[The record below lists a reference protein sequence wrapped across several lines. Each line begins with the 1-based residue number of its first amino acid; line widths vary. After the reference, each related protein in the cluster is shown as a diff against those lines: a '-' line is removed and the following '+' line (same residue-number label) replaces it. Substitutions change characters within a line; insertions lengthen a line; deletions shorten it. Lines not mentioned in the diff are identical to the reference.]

1 MLPRRISLHL
11 QQQNWLAVFLDLVV
25 VIAGIFIALQVSQ
38 WHNKGQENAQRL
50 YLLQKL
56 AGEITQTLEE
66 NKEYTKYYDAD
77 KDNYATLIRILIEKP
92 ETADTSEQ
100 FFAAYSSIFN
110 LPDASFNS
118 PTSDYIINAG
128 KLNVLGN
135 NDTQNKFLDVNAW
148 NAALKSQQEI
158 NQRLILPVIANIM
171 GKVIKPED
179 VEGISVG
186 SEMHQIYQ
194 FSELPGNIIMIRNLN
209 GSATK
214 RFVMINEKL
223 TTLLTAIQA
232 EIQSLKK

>member
-11 QQQNWLAVFLDLVV
+11 HQQNWLAVFIDLIIVV
-25 VIAGIFIALQVSQ
+25 AGIFIALQVSQ
-38 WHNKGQENAQRL
+38 WHNKGQENTQRL

-66 NKEYTKYYDAD
+66 NKEYTKYYEAD
-77 KDNYATLIRILIEKP
+77 KDNYTTLIRILTEKP
-92 ETADTSEQ
+92 ENGDTSEQ
-100 FFAAYSSIFN
+100 FFNAYASIFH

-118 PTSDYIINAG
+118 PTFDYIINAG

-148 NAALKSQQEI
+148 NTALKTQQDI

-171 GKVIKPED
+171 GNVIKPED
-179 VEGISVG
+179 IEGVSVG

-209 GSATK
+209 GTATK
-214 RFVMINEKL
+214 RFLMINEKL
-223 TTLLTAIQA
+223 ATLLSAIQT